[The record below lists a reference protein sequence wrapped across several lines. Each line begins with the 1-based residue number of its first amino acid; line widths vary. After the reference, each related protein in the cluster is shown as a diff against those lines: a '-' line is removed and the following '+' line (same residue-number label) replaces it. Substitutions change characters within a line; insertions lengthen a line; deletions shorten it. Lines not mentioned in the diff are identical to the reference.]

1 MEVPT
6 NLENIYFIKRKEMDT
21 LERVHGIPK
30 SNSHAINHGFP
41 STADNLSLAF
51 SAIVLVENLLEH

>member
-1 MEVPT
+1 
-6 NLENIYFIKRKEMDT
+6 MDT

-51 SAIVLVENLLEH
+51 SAILLVENLLEHEPIPIDWQTGLK

>member
-1 MEVPT
+1 
-6 NLENIYFIKRKEMDT
+6 MDT

-30 SNSHAINHGFP
+30 SNFHAINHGCP
-41 STADNLSLAF
+41 STADNLFLAF